1 MKFSELAKYLEKLE
15 ETSSRN
21 EITKILAQVFKEA
34 TASEIDKICYLLV
47 GRISPQY
54 TGIEFNLAEK
64 MMVKAIAQAY
74 ILEPGKVQTE
84 YKRVGDLGDVAQ
96 QVAISKSGDSLR
108 EGKNQKSKMPVID
121 VYNTLYKI
129 AMESGAGS
137 QERKL
142 SGIAE
147 LLKSVGPLSG
157 KYIARIPVG
166 KLRLGFSDITMLD
179 ALSVMEVGDKSARK
193 TIEAVYSVTADIGA
207 VAKKV
212 KEKGIKG
219 LGKPN
224 AIPGVPI
231 RSSLA
236 ERLANAEKIIE
247 KVGPK
252 VALEPKYDGFRVSVH
267 IVNRGGRKEVVLFSR
282 NHENVT
288 HMFPDLVE
296 AAKKLPVP
304 EAIFDSEAIGYDPK
318 TDKFTPF
325 QETVQRK
332 RKYDIAE
339 MAKKLPLKAF
349 VFDVL
354 YLNGTTLIDKPFR
367 ERRKILERTLQGKSN
382 TIVVTDQVETDDPAV
397 LRKLAEKYM
406 GENLEGLMAKKLD
419 APYHAGGRGFHWV
432 KYKKYTEGGL
442 ADTIDCVL
450 IGAFRGRGRRAGFGV
465 GGFLL
470 GVPGPGSKFYT
481 ISNLGTGLSDEQF
494 REMNKTVEKLKVGTM
509 PVEYMVDRL
518 SQPDLWVRP
527 KVVLEILA
535 DEITLSP
542 RHTAGRTENGRG
554 YSLRF
559 PRLIRVRTDKDPDQA
574 TSVHEIKELYKMSR
588 KKS

>member
-1 MKFSELAKYLEKLE
+1 MIFSRLAGYLERLE
-15 ETSSRN
+15 KTASRN
-21 EITKILAQVFKEA
+21 EITTILADVFKGA
-34 TASEIDKICYLLV
+34 LASEIDKICYLVL
-47 GRISPQY
+47 GRISPHY

-64 MMVKAIAQAY
+64 MMVRAIAQAY
-74 ILEPGKVQTE
+74 NLEPGKVQSE
-84 YKRVGDLGDVAQ
+84 YKRVGDLGDVVLAS
-96 QVAISKSGDSLR
+96 AKRRAKSAKLT
-108 EGKNQKSKMPVID
+108 VIET
-121 VYNTLYKI
+121 YEKLYKI
-129 AMESGAGS
+129 AMEGGAGS

-142 SGIAE
+142 LGISE
-147 LLKSVGPLSG
+147 LLKSVDPLSA

-166 KLRLGFSDITMLD
+166 KLRLGFSDVTMLD

-252 VALEPKYDGFRVSVH
+252 VALEPKYDGFRVQMH
-267 IVNRGGRKEVVLFSR
+267 IFRKGAKKEAVLFSR

-296 AAKKLPVP
+296 AAKKLPITD
-304 EAIFDSEAIGYDPK
+304 AIFDSEAIGYDPK

-349 VFDVL
+349 VFDIL
-354 YLNGTTLIDKPFR
+354 YLNGKTLINEPFSKRR
-367 ERRKILERTLQGKSN
+367 EILEKVLKGKSN
-382 TIVVTDQVETDDPAV
+382 TILVTEQVQTDDAV
-397 LRKLAEKYM
+397 TLRELAAKYM
-406 GENLEGLMAKKLD
+406 GENLEGLMAKKID

-432 KYKKYTEGGL
+432 KYKKHTEGGL

-450 IGAFRGRGRRAGFGV
+450 MGAFRGRGRRAGFGV

-470 GVPGPGSKFYT
+470 GVPGEDRKFYT
-481 ISNLGTGLSDEQF
+481 ISNLGTGLTDEQF
-494 REMNKTVEKLKVGTM
+494 RQMNKTVEKLKVGTQ
-509 PVEYMVDRL
+509 PEEYVVNKL
-518 SQPDLWVRP
+518 SPPDLWVKP
-527 KVVLEILA
+527 EVVLEILA

-542 RHTAGRTENGRG
+542 RHTAGRTDSGRG

-559 PRLIRVRTDKDPDQA
+559 PRLIKIRTDKDPDQA
-574 TSVHEIKELYKMSR
+574 TSVHEMKELYMMQ
-588 KKS
+588 KKG

>member
-1 MKFSELAKYLEKLE
+1 MKFSILAKYLEKLE
-15 ETSSRN
+15 ETASRN
-21 EITKILAQVFKEA
+21 EITKILAEVFKEA

-64 MMVKAIAQAY
+64 MMVRAIAQAY
-74 ILEPGKVQTE
+74 GVSAESVQKE
-84 YKRVGDLGDVAQ
+84 YKRVGDLGDVAFEISNIKNQ
-96 QVAISKSGDSLR
+96 ISKMSVLDVYGKLYQVAM
-108 EGKNQKSKMPVID
+108 EG
-121 VYNTLYKI
+121 
-129 AMESGAGS
+129 GAGS

-147 LLKSVGPLSG
+147 LLKSVDPLSA

-179 ALSVMEVGDKSARK
+179 ALSMMEVGDKSARK
-193 TIEAVYSVTADIGA
+193 TIEAVYSVTADIGT

-212 KEKGIKG
+212 KEKGIGG

-236 ERLANAEKIIE
+236 ERLATAEKIIE

-252 VALEPKYDGFRVSVH
+252 VALEPKYDGFRVQMH
-267 IVNRGGRKEVVLFSR
+267 IFRKGAKKEAVLFSR

-288 HMFPDLVE
+288 HMFPDLVD
-296 AAKKLPVP
+296 AAKKLPMAS
-304 EAIFDSEAIGYDPK
+304 AIFDSEAIGYDPK

-367 ERRKILERTLQGKSN
+367 ERRKILERTLQGKSK
-382 TIVVTDQVETDDPAV
+382 TIIVTDQVETDDPTV
-397 LRKLAEKYM
+397 LRNLAEKYM

-432 KYKKYTEGGL
+432 KYKKHTESGL

-450 IGAFRGRGRRAGFGV
+450 MGAFRGRGRRAGFGV

-470 GVPGPGSKFYT
+470 GVPGQSGKYYT

-494 REMNKTVEKLKVGTM
+494 RQMNKTVEKLKVGIQ
-509 PVEYMVDRL
+509 PEEYVVDKL

-527 KVVLEILA
+527 NVVLEILA

-542 RHTAGRTENGRG
+542 RHTAGQTENGRG

-559 PRLIRVRTDKDPDQA
+559 PRLIRVRDDKDPDQA

-588 KKS
+588 R